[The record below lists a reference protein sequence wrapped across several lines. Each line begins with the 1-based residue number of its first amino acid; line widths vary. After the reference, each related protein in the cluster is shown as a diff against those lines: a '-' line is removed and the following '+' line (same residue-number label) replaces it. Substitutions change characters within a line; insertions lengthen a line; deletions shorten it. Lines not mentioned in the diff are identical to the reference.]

1 MIQTISHEAVVKQ
14 VERDRV
20 VVTILQSSA
29 CAGCAARKMC
39 NSAEA
44 KVKEVE
50 VQTPDAATYT
60 VGQEVVLEGRLSDGR
75 VAAMIAYGIP
85 LVLLLVALVLVIK
98 LTGNETAGALASL
111 GTVLLYYAVIF
122 ICMRRTLQQSFSFK
136 IAHKPN
142 ESQ

>member
-14 VERDRV
+14 VERERV

-50 VQTPDAATYT
+50 VLTPDAATYT